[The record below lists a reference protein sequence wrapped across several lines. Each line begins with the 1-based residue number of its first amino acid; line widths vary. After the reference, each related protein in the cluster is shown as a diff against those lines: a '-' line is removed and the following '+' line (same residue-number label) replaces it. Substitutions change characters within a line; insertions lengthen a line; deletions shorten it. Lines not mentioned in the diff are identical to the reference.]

1 MIYITFEVAL
11 SKEDILLKLQL
22 NKGTLSRTSYHY
34 FKLRFGLDN
43 KLLNNIGK
51 IIYKSLFR

>member
-11 SKEDILLKLQL
+11 SKEDILSKLQL

-34 FKLRFGLDN
+34 FKLRLDN

-51 IIYKSLFR
+51 IINKSLFH